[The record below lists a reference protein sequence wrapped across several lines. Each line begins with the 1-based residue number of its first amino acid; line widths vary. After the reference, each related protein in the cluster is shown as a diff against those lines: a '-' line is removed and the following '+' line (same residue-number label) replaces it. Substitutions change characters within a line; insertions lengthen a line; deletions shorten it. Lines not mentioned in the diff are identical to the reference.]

1 MAVRPSP
8 VASEK
13 EVRKPS
19 GRKYASW
26 LLLFLLT
33 GYIAWNYR
41 EVARQADRNESRA
54 ADAIIVFGAAEYAG
68 KPSPVYRAR
77 LDHGLAL
84 YKQGLAPFVIT
95 TGGHGDDEHFTEG
108 GVGRSYL
115 IAAGIPADKLIAET
129 QSDDTSDSAER
140 VAIIMKANN
149 LKSCLAVSDGYHIH
163 RIKLMMAEQGIT
175 AYGTPRPLAKPQTRV
190 TRATLFLREVL
201 SLTLWRL
208 HVK

>member
-1 MAVRPSP
+1 MGLRRSLSA
-8 VASEK
+8 
-13 EVRKPS
+13 RKTKLIS
-19 GRKYASW
+19 
-26 LLLFLLT
+26 LLLLVFFL
-33 GYIAWNYR
+33 GYVAWNYAQ
-41 EVARQADRNESRA
+41 VARQADMSEARR
-54 ADAIIVFGAAEYAG
+54 ADAIVVFGAAEYVG

-84 YKQGLAPFVIT
+84 YQQGLAGFVIT
-95 TGGHGDDEHFTEG
+95 TGGPGQDEHFTEG
-108 GVGRSYL
+108 GVGRDYL
-115 IAAGIPADKLIAET
+115 LAAGIPEGKLIAET
-129 QSDDTSDSAER
+129 QSTDTSDSAER

-175 AYGTPRPLAKPQTRV
+175 AYGTPRPLAKPLDARTRV
-190 TRATLFLREVL
+190 GYFLREVL

>member
-1 MAVRPSP
+1 MGSRP
-8 VASEK
+8 ASI
-13 EVRKPS
+13 VSTLSSRKF
-19 GRKYASW
+19 AWW
-26 LLLFLLT
+26 LLMFLLLAYV
-33 GYIAWNYR
+33 GQNYVQ
-41 EVARQADRNESRA
+41 VARQADRDEARD

-84 YKQGLAPFVIT
+84 YQQGLAPFVIT
-95 TGGHGDDEHFTEG
+95 TGGHGADEHFTEG

-115 IAAGIPADKLIAET
+115 MAAGVPEAKLIAET

-175 AYGTPRPLAKPQTRV
+175 AYGAPRPLAKPLST
-190 TRATLFLREVL
+190 TARASLFLREVL

-208 HVK
+208 HLK